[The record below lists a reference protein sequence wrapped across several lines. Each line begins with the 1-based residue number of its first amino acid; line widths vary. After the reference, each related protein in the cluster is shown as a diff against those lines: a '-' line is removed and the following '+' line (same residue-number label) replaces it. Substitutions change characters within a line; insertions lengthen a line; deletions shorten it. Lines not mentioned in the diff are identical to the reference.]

1 MPENHVSSD
10 VFVTGY
16 LKKLNFLSCIGSFTN
31 VELFCNMGGALF
43 IFLSDCGSQKLLL
56 SKVIV

>member
-1 MPENHVSSD
+1 MSSN